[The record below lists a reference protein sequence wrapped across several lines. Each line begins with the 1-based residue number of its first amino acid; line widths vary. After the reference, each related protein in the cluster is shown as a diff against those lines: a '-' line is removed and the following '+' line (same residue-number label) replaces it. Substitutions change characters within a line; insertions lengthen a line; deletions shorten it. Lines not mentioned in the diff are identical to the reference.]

1 MNIKA
6 NAHRGYFLKYLL
18 IGLAAL
24 AFGAWHLKDGL
35 ITYPALR
42 EMADAYELLQGPLDE
57 NGQSEIAD
65 GELQANWQAL
75 AAENEWPEEVP
86 KLNDEID
93 NLLLYNYFIGAI
105 FSAIGLACLFLGLTT
120 IGKWM
125 QLKDGV
131 LSDKRGNSINIKDI
145 VEIDKKRWEKKGLA
159 TLTAE
164 SGGQT
169 KRMVLD
175 DLKFDRPSIDQML
188 LHIEQTV
195 GEDKIINGE
204 TEAHYEEL
212 RKQKL
217 AQREAKQAELD
228 QMVDD
233 DA

>member
-6 NAHRGYFLKYLL
+6 NTHRGYLLKYLL
-18 IGLAAL
+18 IGIAAL
-24 AFGAWHLKDGL
+24 VFGLWHLKDGL
-35 ITYPALR
+35 VTYPALR

-57 NGQSEIAD
+57 NGQSEVPD
-65 GELQANWQAL
+65 GEFQSNWQAL
-75 AAENEWPEEVP
+75 AAENEWPEDVP

-93 NLLLYNYFIGAI
+93 NLLLYNYFIGGV
-105 FSAIGLACLFLGLTT
+105 FTAIGLACLFLGLST
-120 IGKWM
+120 IGKWV

-131 LSDKRGNSINIKDI
+131 LSDKRGNSIDIKDI

-159 TLTAE
+159 TLTAN

-169 KRMVLD
+169 QKMILD
-175 DLKFDRPSIDQML
+175 DLKFVRSAVDQIL

-204 TEAHYEEL
+204 TEAHYLAMREKK
-212 RKQKL
+212 RAQKE
-217 AQREAKQAELD
+217 AQQARLD
-228 QMVDD
+228 QMDEE

>member
-6 NAHRGYFLKYLL
+6 NAHRGYYLKYLL

-57 NGQSEIAD
+57 EGNYEISD
-65 GELQANWQAL
+65 SELQSNWQAL

-131 LSDKRGNSINIKDI
+131 LSDKGGNSINIKDI

-164 SGGQT
+164 TGGQT

-204 TEAHYEEL
+204 TEAHYQEL
-212 RKQKL
+212 QKQKL

-228 QMVDD
+228 EMVDD

>member
-6 NAHRGYFLKYLL
+6 NAHRGYLLKYFL
-18 IGLAAL
+18 IGIAAL
-24 AFGAWHLKDGL
+24 VFGLWHLKDGL
-35 ITYPALR
+35 VTYPALR

-57 NGQSEIAD
+57 NGEAEISD

-75 AAENEWPEEVP
+75 AAENEWSDDVP

-105 FSAIGLACLFLGLTT
+105 FTTIGLACLFLGLTT
-120 IGKWM
+120 IGKWV

-159 TLTAE
+159 MLTANT
-164 SGGQT
+164 GGQ
-169 KRMVLD
+169 KQKMILD
-175 DLKFDRPSIDQML
+175 DLKFDRPAVDEML

-204 TEAHYEEL
+204 TEAYYQEL
-212 RKQKL
+212 RKK
-217 AQREAKQAELD
+217 KQAEKEAQQAKLD
-228 QMVDD
+228 QMDEDD
-233 DA
+233 E

>member
-6 NAHRGYFLKYLL
+6 NAHRGYLLKYLL

-35 ITYPALR
+35 VTYPALR

-57 NGQSEIAD
+57 NGKSEIAD

-75 AAENEWPEEVP
+75 AAENEWPEDVP

-105 FSAIGLACLFLGLTT
+105 FTTIGLACLFLGLTT
-120 IGKWM
+120 IGKWVE
-125 QLKDGV
+125 LKDGV

-159 TLTAE
+159 TLTAK
-164 SGGQT
+164 SGGET
-169 KRMVLD
+169 KRMILD
-175 DLKFDRPSIDQML
+175 DLKFDRASVDEML
-188 LHIEQTV
+188 LHIEQTI

-204 TEAHYEEL
+204 TEAHYQAI
-212 RKQKL
+212 RNQKL
-217 AQREAKQAELD
+217 AEREAKQAELD
-228 QMVDD
+228 QMEEG

>member
-6 NAHRGYFLKYLL
+6 NAHRGYLLKYLL
-18 IGLAAL
+18 IGIAAL
-24 AFGAWHLKDGL
+24 AFGGWHLKDGL

-57 NGQSEIAD
+57 DGNAEIAD

-75 AAENEWPEEVP
+75 AAENGWPEEVP

-105 FSAIGLACLFLGLTT
+105 FTAIGLACLYLGLTA
-120 IGKWM
+120 IGKWV

-131 LSDKRGNSINIKDI
+131 LSDKKGNSMEIKDI

-159 TLTAE
+159 TLTAN
-164 SGGQT
+164 SGGGT
-169 KRMVLD
+169 KKMILD
-175 DLKFDRPSIDQML
+175 DLKFDRTSVDEIL
-188 LHIEQTV
+188 LHIEKTV

-204 TEAHYEEL
+204 TEAHYQEL

-217 AQREAKQAELD
+217 AEKEAQQAELN
-228 QMVDD
+228 QMDESD
-233 DA
+233 S

>member
-6 NAHRGYFLKYLL
+6 NAHRGFLLKYLL

-35 ITYPALR
+35 VTYPALR
-42 EMADAYELLQGPLDE
+42 ERADAYELLQGPLDE
-57 NGQSEIAD
+57 NGKSEIAD
-65 GELQANWQAL
+65 GELQSNWQAL

-105 FSAIGLACLFLGLTT
+105 FSSIGLACLYLGLTT
-120 IGKWM
+120 IGKWVE
-125 QLKDGV
+125 LKDGV
-131 LSDKRGNSINIKDI
+131 LSDKRGNSMNIKDI
-145 VEIDKKRWEKKGLA
+145 VEIDKKRWEKKGLV
-159 TLTAE
+159 TLTAK
-164 SGGQT
+164 SDGGS

-175 DLKFDRPSIDQML
+175 DLKFDRPSVDQML

-204 TEAHYEEL
+204 TEAHYQAL
-212 RKQKL
+212 QQKKL
-217 AQREAKQAELD
+217 AEREAQQAELN
-228 QMVDD
+228 QMEE

>member
-6 NAHRGYFLKYLL
+6 NAHRGYLLKYLI

-24 AFGAWHLKDGL
+24 AFGGWHLKDGL
-35 ITYPALR
+35 VTYPGLR
-42 EMADAYELLQGPLDE
+42 ERADAYELLRGPVDE
-57 NGQSEIAD
+57 YGKSEISD
-65 GELQANWQAL
+65 SELQSNWQAL

-105 FSAIGLACLFLGLTT
+105 FSAIGLGCLFLGLTT
-120 IGKWM
+120 IGKWV

-131 LSDKRGNSINIKDI
+131 LSDKKGNSINIKDI
-145 VEIDKKRWEKKGLA
+145 VEIDKKRWEKKGLV
-159 TLTAE
+159 TLTAKTD
-164 SGGQT
+164 GQT
-169 KRMVLD
+169 KKMVLD
-175 DLKFDRPSIDQML
+175 DLKFDRPSVDEML

-204 TEAHYEEL
+204 TEAHYLEL

-217 AQREAKQAELD
+217 AEKEAQRAELD
-228 QMVDD
+228 QMDED

>member
-6 NAHRGYFLKYLL
+6 NAHRGYILKYLL
-18 IGLAAL
+18 IGIAAL
-24 AFGAWHLKDGL
+24 AFGGWHLKDGL

-42 EMADAYELLQGPLDE
+42 ERADAYELLRGPLDD
-57 NGQSEIAD
+57 NGKSEIAD
-65 GELQANWQAL
+65 GELQSNWQAL

-105 FSAIGLACLFLGLTT
+105 FSSIGLACLFLGLST
-120 IGKWM
+120 IGKWIE
-125 QLKDGV
+125 LKDGV
-131 LSDKRGNSINIKDI
+131 LSDKRGNSITVKDI

-159 TLTAE
+159 TLTATSSE
-164 SGGQT
+164 AS

-175 DLKFDRPSIDQML
+175 DLKFDRDSVDQIL

-204 TEAHYEEL
+204 TEAHYQEL
-212 RKQKL
+212 RKQKI
-217 AQREAKQAELD
+217 AEREAQQAELNR
-228 QMVDD
+228 MEED